1 METCPICRARL
12 NGATICR
19 RCRAEL
25 GIVQALELRGQA
37 LTVAALQALA
47 RGDSAGAAHWL
58 GRARWVHATPMV
70 RVLEWVVDALGQA
83 ADAVPATTEERAVKT
98 WGITLRSE

>member
-12 NGATICR
+12 NGATMCR

-25 GIVQALELRGQA
+25 GTVQALERRGQA

-83 ADAVPATTEERAVKT
+83 ADAVPATTEERAAKA
-98 WGITLRSE
+98 WGIRLRSE

>member
-12 NGATICR
+12 NGAAICR

-25 GIVQALELRGQA
+25 GPVQALERRGQA

-47 RGDSAGAAHWL
+47 RGDSAAAAHWL

-70 RVLEWVVDALGQA
+70 RVLEGVVDALGQA
-83 ADAVPATTEERAVKT
+83 ADAVPATTKERAVET
-98 WGITLRSE
+98 WGVWLGSE

>member
-1 METCPICRARL
+1 M
-12 NGATICR
+12 
-19 RCRAEL
+19 
-25 GIVQALELRGQA
+25 VQALELRGQA

-83 ADAVPATTEERAVKT
+83 AGAVPATTEEERAAKA
-98 WGITLRSE
+98 WGIGLRSE

>member
-1 METCPICRARL
+1 VPDLPGETERCDGLPP
-12 NGATICR
+12 
-19 RCRAEL
+19 CRAEL
-25 GIVQALELRGQA
+25 GTVQALERRGQA

-70 RVLEWVVDALGQA
+70 RVLEWVVDALRQA
-83 ADAVPATTEERAVKT
+83 ADAVPAATEDVETEWISGGAER
-98 WGITLRSE
+98 